1 MFCLGL
7 QEQEEAR
14 IKRDW
19 EMKTQKETYEKTI
32 KEYEDK
38 ISDMTL
44 HIRTRDRQVMA
55 VEEKVGTRHHKH
67 HAHQ

>member
-1 MFCLGL
+1 
-7 QEQEEAR
+7 
-14 IKRDW
+14 
-19 EMKTQKETYEKTI
+19 MKTQKETYEKTI